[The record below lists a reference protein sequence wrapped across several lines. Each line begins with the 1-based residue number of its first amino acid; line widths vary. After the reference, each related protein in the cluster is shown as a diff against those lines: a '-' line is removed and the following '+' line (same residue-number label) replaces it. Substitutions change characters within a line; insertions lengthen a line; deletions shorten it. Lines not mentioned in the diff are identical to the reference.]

1 MGENNT
7 NIVRENLNQAE
18 EKEAEK
24 KQLAEDILN
33 VNSDAKEEGFSEI
46 ELLEEKLKKAN
57 QAIQDAETSEKLAQ
71 DKALR
76 ALAELENF
84 KKRKQ
89 QEVDS
94 FKAFAS
100 EKIILGLLPIL
111 DSFDLAI
118 AQLSQN
124 EHKSILEGIFLI
136 HKQMKDFLEKEG
148 VKEMDVVS
156 KPMDPQYH
164 QPISMQE
171 SKEVPSGHI
180 IQCVQKGYF
189 LHERVLR
196 PAMVIVSQ

>member
-1 MGENNT
+1 MEDNNIH
-7 NIVRENLNQAE
+7 IV
-18 EKEAEK
+18 EK
-24 KQLAEDILN
+24 KLN
-33 VNSDAKEEGFSEI
+33 EADLKEPEKKPLEEASSIDVELKEEGLSEI
-46 ELLEEKLKKAN
+46 ALLEEKLKQSI
-57 QAIQDAETSEKLAQ
+57 QALKDAEASEKLAQ

-124 EHKSILEGIFLI
+124 DHKSILEGIFLI

-148 VKEMDVVS
+148 VKEMDVIS

-171 SKEVPSGHI
+171 SKEIPSGHI

>member
-1 MGENNT
+1 MEENNT
-7 NIVRENLNQAE
+7 NVVDKNLNQAE
-18 EKEAEK
+18 EKEPEK
-24 KQLAEDILN
+24 KHLEEDTCN
-33 VNSDAKEEGFSEI
+33 VQSDAKEGFPEI
-46 ELLEEKLKKAN
+46 ALLEEKLKKAT
-57 QAIQDAETSEKLAQ
+57 QALQDAEASEKLAQ

-124 EHKSILEGIFLI
+124 DHKSILEGIFLI

-171 SKEVPSGHI
+171 SKEIPSGHI

-196 PAMVIVSQ
+196 PAMVVVSQ